1 MVHMASGGRVMR
13 VHGPFVSD
21 DEIERVTGFLKEKSR
36 PQYGGIHE
44 VDLDDSGHAES
55 GTAGQTMCINR
66 PWPLCCVTVNVHCF
80 IVVGNGMVEYRFGA
94 VHDMSGATRGL
105 VLWFHN
111 AFSLYPI
118 HVMHYAQV
126 ADCDHMK
133 S

>member
-66 PWPLCCVTVNVHCF
+66 PWPLCCVTVKHPSVICSAKCKLDT
-80 IVVGNGMVEYRFGA
+80 IGR
-94 VHDMSGATRGL
+94 RG
-105 VLWFHN
+105 
-111 AFSLYPI
+111 
-118 HVMHYAQV
+118 
-126 ADCDHMK
+126 
-133 S
+133 